1 MVSELLFNIFANP
14 RDKLSGFLKSI
25 LFYPVIFAIAA
36 LGLFLIT
43 STIDD
48 SFPIGYTIN
57 MEYIDALIFTGSP
70 SAARSILSAIAGAWA
85 TILGISF
92 SVTLITLQLSVSK
105 YISHL
110 VNRFEEDRIN
120 RIALGWFIFTVLYSL
135 LVLKTVRAGELYM
148 TTTMMERSIPTVSE
162 EMLFTPIIGVNAA
175 IIISIIGLFMFILF
189 LHNISS
195 YLKPN
200 LLISKI
206 IDQIFQA
213 LKPYEKRTPT
223 GSQSNINSNGQIIFE
238 INSRQSGILSNIDW
252 DSISISLTNYGIKK
266 QKNIWMEWSK
276 SIGDWIEKRDVIA
289 IIIEYNSFRDN
300 TKIEEKKS
308 FIYHGKDEL
317 ENNNNN
323 NSNRAN
329 NDTIDK
335 NMEERIMEGLHI
347 TPDRDL
353 SRDPMFGLE
362 ILRSVAIKSAGLGDT
377 DVIKSCI
384 TGLFR
389 ILHYAFL
396 NKEIIGM
403 PFTITTEK
411 SKKKVNEIKV
421 RTNNNGGN
429 KNTSNKDNKNNK
441 QQKQLLTLEA
451 IINPK
456 EVLLDN
462 AILI

>member
-1 MVSELLFNIFANP
+1 
-14 RDKLSGFLKSI
+14 
-25 LFYPVIFAIAA
+25 
-36 LGLFLIT
+36 
-43 STIDD
+43 
-48 SFPIGYTIN
+48 
-57 MEYIDALIFTGSP
+57 
-70 SAARSILSAIAGAWA
+70 
-85 TILGISF
+85 
-92 SVTLITLQLSVSK
+92 
-105 YISHL
+105 
-110 VNRFEEDRIN
+110 
-120 RIALGWFIFTVLYSL
+120 
-135 LVLKTVRAGELYM
+135 
-148 TTTMMERSIPTVSE
+148 
-162 EMLFTPIIGVNAA
+162 
-175 IIISIIGLFMFILF
+175 
-189 LHNISS
+189 
-195 YLKPN
+195 
-200 LLISKI
+200 
-206 IDQIFQA
+206 
-213 LKPYEKRTPT
+213 
-223 GSQSNINSNGQIIFE
+223 
-238 INSRQSGILSNIDW
+238 
-252 DSISISLTNYGIKK
+252 
-266 QKNIWMEWSK
+266 
-276 SIGDWIEKRDVIA
+276 
-289 IIIEYNSFRDN
+289 
-300 TKIEEKKS
+300 
-308 FIYHGKDEL
+308 
-317 ENNNNN
+317 
-323 NSNRAN
+323 
-329 NDTIDK
+329 
-335 NMEERIMEGLHI
+335 MEGLHI